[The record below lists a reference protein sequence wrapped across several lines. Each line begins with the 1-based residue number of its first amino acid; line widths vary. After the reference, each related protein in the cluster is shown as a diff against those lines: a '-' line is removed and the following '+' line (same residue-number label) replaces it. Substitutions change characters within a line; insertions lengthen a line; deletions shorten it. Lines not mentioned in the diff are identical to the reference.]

1 MDRARRRQRPLAGVV
16 ASGALVG
23 CSSTPD
29 STADQ
34 GPIRPSSAEGAAP
47 GRGQGQA
54 QATYAPPGEVPG
66 AGKPFPNLADVP
78 ERPAV
83 STAEQRAKLEQA
95 LVADRARRRYS
106 GDVIVLQGP
115 VLETPA
121 PTAMPPP
128 PPSLADAGSAAAP
141 AGSTGMTLP
150 STSASAP
157 SMDDTAIAAVPATP
171 SLAPAEAPPPAPTLP
186 AVEAPTSGAQRSA
199 ESALPSP
206 AEQFLRA
213 ARETSE
219 EATASIEVAEPMASV
234 SFVDGGSRL
243 AEGEEDTLRDIA
255 ARYGRTG
262 GSVRVIGRGGPGG
275 QTGARVR
282 ADAVAGALA
291 RLGVP
296 EASIAISAED
306 VAASAAG
313 GEGAGGR
320 ADIYL
325 AP

>member
-1 MDRARRRQRPLAGVV
+1 
-16 ASGALVG
+16 
-23 CSSTPD
+23 
-29 STADQ
+29 
-34 GPIRPSSAEGAAP
+34 
-47 GRGQGQA
+47 
-54 QATYAPPGEVPG
+54 
-66 AGKPFPNLADVP
+66 
-78 ERPAV
+78 
-83 STAEQRAKLEQA
+83 
-95 LVADRARRRYS
+95 
-106 GDVIVLQGP
+106 
-115 VLETPA
+115 
-121 PTAMPPP
+121 
-128 PPSLADAGSAAAP
+128 
-141 AGSTGMTLP
+141 
-150 STSASAP
+150 
-157 SMDDTAIAAVPATP
+157 
-171 SLAPAEAPPPAPTLP
+171 
-186 AVEAPTSGAQRSA
+186 
-199 ESALPSP
+199 
-206 AEQFLRA
+206 
-213 ARETSE
+213 
-219 EATASIEVAEPMASV
+219 MASV